1 MFWNWY
7 KQIQNGAV
15 VELFDLSLLQQ
26 WLSEIIFQASN
37 SLFSSKACIYTISAV
52 YIHDAVEA
60 F

>member
-15 VELFDLSLLQQ
+15 ELFGLSLLWQ
-26 WLSEIIFQASN
+26 WLSEIIFQVSN
-37 SLFSSKACIYTISAV
+37 SLFSSKACVYTISAV